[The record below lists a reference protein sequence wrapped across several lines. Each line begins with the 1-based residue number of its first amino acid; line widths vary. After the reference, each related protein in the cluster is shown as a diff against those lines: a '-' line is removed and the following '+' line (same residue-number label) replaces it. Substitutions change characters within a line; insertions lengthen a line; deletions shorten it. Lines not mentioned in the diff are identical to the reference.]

1 MTRRTSTRTAGAFA
15 AICLAAVSLAAQTSA
30 NPTKTAKE
38 LFFDRDYA
46 KARAAWE
53 AVRAKSR
60 GAEADTALY
69 WIARC
74 SENLKEDER
83 AVREYGDFLARQPKD
98 VVLAEEARTSRITLG
113 TRLVKAGKPQYLD
126 IVRAG
131 LTDPSRTVRY
141 YAALQLS
148 TLGPERGRPALPI
161 LTTIVRDEEDDDLVE
176 RAKLAILR
184 IDPGALPDAV
194 RSRTPAPVRVS
205 GREAHSV
212 RVRITKPGSKE
223 PHVSINVP
231 LVLAEIVFKSLPD
244 DARRELRGEGYDPE
258 TFFKRLRSLGPS
270 EIIDIRGEDGEVIQ
284 IWTE

>member
-1 MTRRTSTRTAGAFA
+1 MTRRLSTRLAWALVAAGLCA
-15 AICLAAVSLAAQTSA
+15 APLHAQPAAEQ
-30 NPTKTAKE
+30 TKTAKT

-46 KARAAWE
+46 KARTAWE
-53 AVRAKSR
+53 AVRLKSR

-74 SENLKEDER
+74 SENLKEHER
-83 AVREYGDFLARQPKD
+83 ALREYGDFLAHRPTD
-98 VVLAEEARTSRITLG
+98 AVLAEEARTSRITLA
-113 TRLVKAGKPQYLD
+113 TRLVKGGQAQHLEL
-126 IVRAG
+126 VRQG

-148 TLGPERGRPALPI
+148 TLGAERGRPALPI
-161 LTTIVRDEEDDDLVE
+161 LTAIVKGEEDDDLVE

-184 IDPGALPDAV
+184 IDPAALPEAMRGGV
-194 RSRTPAPVRVS
+194 APPARTA

-212 RVRITKPGSKE
+212 RVRILKPGSKE
-223 PHVSINVP
+223 PQVSINVP

-244 DARRELRGEGYDPE
+244 DARRDLRKEGYDPE
-258 TFFKRLRSLGPS
+258 TFFKRLRGLGPS
-270 EIIDIRGEDGEVIQ
+270 EIIDIRGDDGEVIQ